1 MGMFCNNDKKSY
13 CGKYKGIDVW
23 QYGCMIGNNWYGD
36 FYVTVP
42 RGKSR
47 RNMKVEASTCRS
59 LKAVKDYIDRHL
71 EELQAMSQ

>member
-1 MGMFCNNDKKSY
+1 MEEKKHY

-23 QYGCMIGNNWYGD
+23 QNGMMIGNGWYGD

-47 RNMKVEASTCRS
+47 RDMKVKDSVCRS
-59 LKAVKDYIDRHL
+59 VDALKDYVNKHLDELKAMY
-71 EELQAMSQ
+71 

>member
-1 MGMFCNNDKKSY
+1 MAFYERKEKKHY

-23 QYGCMIGNNWYGD
+23 QYGMMIGNNWYGD

-47 RNMKVEASTCRS
+47 RYMKVNDSVCRS
-59 LKAVKDYIDRHL
+59 LEALKDYVNRHL
-71 EELQAMSQ
+71 DELKAMCQ

>member
-1 MGMFCNNDKKSY
+1 MGMFCNNNKKSY
-13 CGKYKGIDVW
+13 CGRYKGIDVW

-47 RNMKVEASTCRS
+47 RAMKVKDSVCRS
-59 LKAVKDYIDRHL
+59 LEAVKDYINRHL
-71 EELQAMSQ
+71 DELKAMSQ

>member
-1 MGMFCNNDKKSY
+1 MAFYERKEKKHY

-23 QYGCMIGNNWYGD
+23 QYGMMIGSGWYGD

-47 RNMKVEASTCRS
+47 RYMKVNDSVCRS
-59 LKAVKDYIDRHL
+59 LEALKDYVNRHL
-71 EELQAMSQ
+71 DELKAMCQ

>member
-1 MGMFCNNDKKSY
+1 MEEKKHY

-23 QYGCMIGNNWYGD
+23 QNGMMIGNGWYGD

-47 RNMKVEASTCRS
+47 RGMKVKDSVCRS
-59 LKAVKDYIDRHL
+59 IDVLKDYVNKHLDELKAMY
-71 EELQAMSQ
+71 